1 MEIQNVAIVGMGALG
16 LMYGEHIQ
24 SRMGKGAV
32 RFVMDA
38 ARHREHKDDI
48 YTVNGVRQNFALA
61 DGGAAAPVD
70 LVLVATKYNGLSSAL
85 DVMANLVGEK
95 TVVLSVLNGISSEEI
110 IAARFGDENLVHC
123 VAIGMDAM
131 RDGTDLVY
139 KNKGKLQIGILREAQ
154 RPALEALAR
163 FFDAVDMPYSLE
175 PDIRCALW
183 GKFLLNVGINQT
195 CMVYETT
202 YAGALNTK
210 EIFET
215 MLGAMREVVAVAQ
228 KENVRLTE
236 DDIERYLGILRTL
249 KPDGYPSMR
258 QDALAGRKSEVEL
271 FAGTVIRLAAKHG
284 VPVPVNEFYYERIR
298 EMEMGAR

>member
-16 LMYGEHIQ
+16 MMYGEHIQ
-24 SRMGKGAV
+24 SKIGKSNV

-38 ARHREHKDDI
+38 ARYQKHRDEI
-48 YTVNGVRQNFALA
+48 YTVNGTRQDFALV
-61 DGGAAAPVD
+61 DGGTAASAD
-70 LVLVATKYNGLSSAL
+70 LVVVATKYNGLSTAL
-85 DVMANLVGEK
+85 DGMANLVGEK
-95 TVVLSVLNGISSEEI
+95 TVVISVLNGISSEEI
-110 IAARFGDENLVHC
+110 IAARYGDENLVHC

-139 KNKGKLQIGILREAQ
+139 TNKGKLQIGVLRDAQ

-163 FFDAVDMPYSLE
+163 FFDAIDMPYSLE
-175 PDIRCALW
+175 PDIRRALW

-215 MLGAMREVVAVAQ
+215 MLGAMREVLAVAR
-228 KENVRLTE
+228 KENVHLTE
-236 DDIERYLGILRTL
+236 DDIGRYLAILRTL

-271 FAGTVIRLAAKHG
+271 FAGTVIRIAARHG
-284 VPVPVNEFYYERIR
+284 VPVPVNEFYYKRIR
-298 EMEMGAR
+298 EMEAGF